1 MFLGGNYP
9 KVTAVRWRNRK
20 WIPQGL
26 RTISRLMVNGVF
38 AKSAEQ
44 WDHKMNAILTS
55 RDNICL
61 TAPTTARSIPKCP
74 VIFPTPF
81 PYHSPAKLGDKR
93 NKKRISRET
102 QWVFSMRT
110 QRMKHADILQGR
122 QKKCPLE
129 QLQQSAGQRRRGWPW
144 QITNKRMDKTSLAR
158 QKPPWK
164 STVSRKGPET
174 RYSYFIGLLVLL
186 SSSSK

>member
-1 MFLGGNYP
+1 MAFSQ
-9 KVTAVRWRNRK
+9 KVLSSEITRWMLSWPHGTTSVSPHQQRHG
-20 WIPQGL
+20 P
-26 RTISRLMVNGVF
+26 SP
-38 AKSAEQ
+38 SA
-44 WDHKMNAILTS
+44 LSFFT
-55 RDNICL
+55 
-61 TAPTTARSIPKCP
+61 
-74 VIFPTPF
+74 TPF

-186 SSSSK
+186 SSSRKITIQFNYKEWNYLTVFSP

>member
-1 MFLGGNYP
+1 MRSQDECYP
-9 KVTAVRWRNRK
+9 DLTGQHLSHRTNNSTVH
-20 WIPQGL
+20 PQ
-26 RTISRLMVNGVF
+26 
-38 AKSAEQ
+38 
-44 WDHKMNAILTS
+44 
-55 RDNICL
+55 
-61 TAPTTARSIPKCP
+61 CP
-74 VIFPTPF
+74 VSFYNPIPLPF
-81 PYHSPAKLGDKR
+81 PCKTRGQKEQKRHQQGD
-93 NKKRISRET
+93 T
-102 QWVFSMRT
+102 MGVSMRT

-122 QKKCPLE
+122 QKECPLE

-174 RYSYFIGLLVLL
+174 RYSNFIGLLVLL

>member
-1 MFLGGNYP
+1 MAFSQ
-9 KVTAVRWRNRK
+9 KVLSSEITRWMLSWPHGTASVSPHQQRRGPSPVPCHFSNP
-20 WIPQGL
+20 IPL
-26 RTISRLMVNGVF
+26 
-38 AKSAEQ
+38 
-44 WDHKMNAILTS
+44 
-55 RDNICL
+55 
-61 TAPTTARSIPKCP
+61 
-74 VIFPTPF
+74 PF
-81 PYHSPAKLGDKR
+81 PCKTRGQKEQKTHQQGHTMGVS
-93 NKKRISRET
+93 
-102 QWVFSMRT
+102 VRT

-174 RYSYFIGLLVLL
+174 QYSYFIGLLVLL